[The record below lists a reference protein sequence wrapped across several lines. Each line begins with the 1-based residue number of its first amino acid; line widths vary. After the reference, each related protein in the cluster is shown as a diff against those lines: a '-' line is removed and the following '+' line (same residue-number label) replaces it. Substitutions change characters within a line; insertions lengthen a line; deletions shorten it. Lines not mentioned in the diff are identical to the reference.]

1 LNAEAH
7 SIAGRR
13 SHEGEIATHDSE
25 TQAQEAAG
33 IAATSA
39 QQKKT
44 NFRWTLAVF
53 AFLATFVAYLDRV
66 NLAVATPSIM
76 QELHFTKVQ
85 IGMMQTV
92 FFVCYALFQVPSGT
106 LTEFFGHRKIVP
118 LALGC
123 WSLFT
128 SLTAAC
134 RSFGT
139 WIVVRTLFGLGEA
152 PVYPGLSAAYPI
164 WFPKQERGKAIS
176 FMLAG
181 SKFGPVVGI
190 PVATLIMIRWG
201 WRSVF
206 VSFGILGIIVAVAYY
221 LLLTNY
227 PHESKFVNRAELEH
241 INEGQFSRDT
251 KKVMPPWKDFFRSG
265 QFWAIGGQFTA
276 AIYINYVFLAWLPV
290 YLLEAHHFSL
300 KQMGFAAAVPE
311 LGYALGNIFCG
322 VISDFLIAKRWAGA
336 KSRAWFGGIGLLLC
350 CIGLYLTAISQSK
363 GGTILW
369 LSFALAS
376 LGATMNAS
384 WTTYA
389 DVAGKFAG
397 TVSGWMNFCGN
408 VVGAAAPLITGWV
421 VTRYGWRAAITAT
434 ASAAIVGAVIWIFVR
449 PDVPLKHRY
458 SGPAREAAN
467 V

>member
-1 LNAEAH
+1 MK
-7 SIAGRR
+7 GD
-13 SHEGEIATHDSE
+13 IATHDPE
-25 TQAQEAAG
+25 TPKQESVG
-33 IAATSA
+33 VGSVSMQT
-39 QQKKT
+39 KRT
-44 NFRWTLAVF
+44 NFRWALAIF

-66 NLAVATPSIM
+66 NLAVATPAIM
-76 QELHFTKVQ
+76 RELHFTKVQ
-85 IGMMQTV
+85 IGMLQTV
-92 FFVCYALFQVPSGT
+92 FFVCYALFQIPSGT

-118 LALGC
+118 LALGW

-128 SLTAAC
+128 CLTAAC
-134 RSFGT
+134 RGFGT

-152 PVYPGLSAAYPI
+152 PVYPGLSAAYPN
-164 WFPKQERGKAIS
+164 WFPKKERGRAIS

-190 PVATLIMIRWG
+190 PVATLIMVHWG

-206 VSFGILGIIVAVAYY
+206 VSFGTLGIVIAIAYY

-227 PHESKFVNRAELEH
+227 PHESRFVNRAELEH
-241 INEGQFSRDT
+241 INEGQLSRDN
-251 KKVMPPWKDFFRSG
+251 KKVMPPWRDFFRSG

-290 YLLEAHHFSL
+290 YLLEAHRFSL

-311 LGYALGNIFCG
+311 LAYALGNIFCG
-322 VISDFLIAKRWAGA
+322 VLSDFLIGKGWAGA
-336 KSRAWFGGIGLLLC
+336 KSRAWFGGLGLLLC
-350 CIGLYLTAISQSK
+350 CGCLYLTAVAEGK
-363 GGTILW
+363 GATILW

-384 WTTYA
+384 WTICA

-421 VTRYGWRAAITAT
+421 VTRYGWQAAIMAT
-434 ASAAIVGAVIWIFVR
+434 AAAAIVGAVIWIFIK

-458 SGPAREAAN
+458 SAPARAAAS